1 MERKKEERRE
11 TRGDRR
17 KLEGAL
23 FRRILVRLQ
32 ITLSVDNLILSSMD
46 QRIYIPTTFTSEHL
60 EGLMDIFHPLLKNTE
75 TAEVILDF
83 SKCKFLGHH
92 AVTIIGGLAY
102 WLREKMASSL
112 TLDTTTLE
120 EKIYQNL
127 DQNGFLR
134 HLGQDSEPWDGN
146 SIPFRHDHKF
156 QKDELIQ
163 YLGDKWLGKGWIRIS
178 NELKSYI
185 IATVLEIYLN
195 AFEHGGSE
203 FGVFSC
209 GQYYPK
215 LRRLQLT
222 ILDFGVGIP
231 HNVRTFRD
239 DHTLSAQEAIEWS
252 LRKGNSTRPL
262 PDTAR
267 GLGLDGMSR
276 FISVNKGKLQIYSHD
291 GYVKLSQNPPKYG
304 GQTYPFQGTIVN
316 INLVCDETYYCLS
329 SELALDDKPFF

>member
-1 MERKKEERRE
+1 MKRKKEERRE
-11 TRGDRR
+11 KRGDRR
-17 KLEGAL
+17 KLEKAL

-32 ITLSVDNLILSSMD
+32 ITISVDNFILSSMD
-46 QRIYIPTTFTSEHL
+46 QRIYIPTTFNSQQL
-60 EGLMDIFHPLLKNTE
+60 EGLMDIFHPVLKNTE
-75 TAEVILDF
+75 TAEVVLDF

-92 AVTIIGGLAY
+92 AVTVIGGLAY

-120 EKIYQNL
+120 AKIYQNL
-127 DQNGFLR
+127 DQNGFLK
-134 HLGQDSEPWDGN
+134 HLGQGSEPWDGN
-146 SIPFRHDHKF
+146 SIPFRHD
-156 QKDELIQ
+156 L
-163 YLGDKWLGKGWIRIS
+163 
-178 NELKSYI
+178 
-185 IATVLEIYLN
+185 
-195 AFEHGGSE
+195 
-203 FGVFSC
+203 GVFSC
-209 GQYYPK
+209 GQYYPQR
-215 LRRLQLT
+215 RRLQLT
-222 ILDFGVGIP
+222 ILDFSVGIP

>member
-1 MERKKEERRE
+1 
-11 TRGDRR
+11 
-17 KLEGAL
+17 
-23 FRRILVRLQ
+23 
-32 ITLSVDNLILSSMD
+32 MD

-60 EGLMDIFHPLLKNTE
+60 EGLMDILHPILKNTKA
-75 TAEVILDF
+75 AEVVLDF

-92 AVTIIGGLAY
+92 AVTVIGGLAY
-102 WLREKMASSL
+102 WLSEKMASSL
-112 TLDTTTLE
+112 MLDTTTLE
-120 EKIYQNL
+120 AKIYQNL
-127 DQNGFLR
+127 NQNGFLQ
-134 HLGQDSEPWDGN
+134 HLGQGSEPWDGN

-156 QKDELIQ
+156 QQDELIQ

-185 IATVLEIYLN
+185 ISTVLEIYLN

-209 GQYYPK
+209 GQYYPQR
-215 LRRLQLT
+215 RRLQLT

-239 DHTLSAQEAIEWS
+239 DHTPSAQKAIEWS

-276 FISVNKGKLQIYSHD
+276 FIRVNKGKLQIYSHD

-329 SELALDDKPFF
+329 SELALDNKPFF